1 MWKIGLTLLSYFFVS
16 VSLLWTQEQTVGLFQ
31 LEAGTFE
38 GYTLF
43 SPSASTNVYL
53 INNCGELVHDWEC
66 STKPGSATYL
76 MRDGSLF
83 RAGQLNN
90 LKIHAGGA
98 GGLIEQYSWGNQLLW
113 QFTYNSTTVRAHHD
127 FQVLP
132 NGNILVL
139 AWEVKSQ
146 EEAIQNGRNPAF
158 LTEGKLWPE
167 HIVEIQPIGSDSAA
181 IVWEWHVWDH
191 LIQDYDSSKL
201 NFGVVADHPG
211 KIDINY
217 TRPDRHGADWLHAN
231 SIDYHPELDQILLSI
246 LYFDEIW
253 IIDHNTTT
261 VQAAGEQGDLL
272 YRWGNPQAYHH
283 GGIHEQKLYGQHD
296 AHWIGKGL
304 PDADMIMVF
313 NNGQGRPDSLYSS
326 ILKIRPNY
334 EEGSYQID
342 QDGLFLPTQE
352 DWHYMADPPSSFY
365 ASFVSGAQQLP
376 NGNLL
381 INDGAHGTFFELNEQ
396 NQQLWKY
403 VNPVTIFGI
412 AEQGTLVVN
421 PAGNGTNSVF
431 RATKYPP
438 SYPAFIAKDLQ
449 PKGIIEDDPNRSP
462 CIVPSTKGEQEEDM
476 PFALYPNPVHDKLHI
491 RTFNGTYELFS
502 MQGQSIRSGLVE
514 QEAVL
519 GVEALAS
526 GIYLLL
532 LSNGSTHKIIVQ
544 H

>member
-1 MWKIGLTLLSYFFVS
+1 MWKIGLTFLLYFFVS
-16 VSLLWTQEQTVGLFQ
+16 VSLIWTQEQTVGLFQ
-31 LEAGTFE
+31 LQEGTFE

-53 INNCGELVHDWEC
+53 IDNCGEMVHAWEC
-66 STKPGSATYL
+66 STKPGNATYL
-76 MRDGSLF
+76 MPDGSLF

-98 GGLIEQYSWGNQLLW
+98 GGLIEQYSWDNQLLW
-113 QFTYNSTTVRAHHD
+113 QFTYNTTTVRAHHD

-132 NGNILVL
+132 NGNILIL
-139 AWEVKSQ
+139 AWEVKDQ
-146 EEAIQNGRNPAF
+146 EEAIQSGRRPELLADD
-158 LTEGKLWPE
+158 KLWPE
-167 HIVEIQPIGSDSAA
+167 HIVEIQPIGTDSAV

-191 LIQDYDSSKL
+191 LIQDFDPSKQ
-201 NFGVVADHPG
+201 NFGKVGDHPG

-217 TRPDRHGADWLHAN
+217 TRPERYGADWLHAN
-231 SIDYHPELDQILLSI
+231 SIHYHPGLDQILLSV

-261 VQAAGEQGDLL
+261 VEAAGDQGDLL
-272 YRWGNPQAYHH
+272 YRWGNPQTYHRVDSH
-283 GGIHEQKLYGQHD
+283 DQKLYGQHD
-296 AHWIGKGL
+296 ARWIEEGL
-304 PDADMIMVF
+304 PDAGKIMIF

-326 ILKIRPNY
+326 IIKIQPNY
-334 EEGSYQID
+334 EDGAYGVNEN
-342 QDGLFLPTQE
+342 GLFLPTQE
-352 DWHYMADPPSSFY
+352 DWSYTADPPSSFY

-381 INDGAHGTFFELNEQ
+381 INDGAHGTFFELNDQ

-412 AEQGTLVVN
+412 AAQGALVVN

-431 RATKYPP
+431 RATKYPK
-438 SYPAFIAKDLQ
+438 SYPAFIAKDLK

-462 CIVPSTKGEQEEDM
+462 CLVPSTKEEQEEDM

-491 RTFNGTYELFS
+491 RTFTGTYELFN
-502 MQGQSIRSGLVE
+502 MQGQRIRSGFVE

-519 GVEALAS
+519 RVEALAS

-532 LSNGSTHKIIVQ
+532 LSDGGTHKIIVQ